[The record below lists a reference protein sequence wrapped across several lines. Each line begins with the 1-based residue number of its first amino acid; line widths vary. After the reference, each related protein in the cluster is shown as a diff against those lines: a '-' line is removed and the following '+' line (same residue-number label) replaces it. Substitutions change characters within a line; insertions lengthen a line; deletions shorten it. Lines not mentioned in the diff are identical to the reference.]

1 MMRIAEFGLMKSV
14 TGKLGLSDFF
24 YHWHSLSSFL
34 SQALDLDVNIKQAYL
49 YKTSLVCEEDIVP
62 KMNFFFHY

>member
-34 SQALDLDVNIKQAYL
+34 SQALDLDHVCQ
-49 YKTSLVCEEDIVP
+49 YKTGLFI
-62 KMNFFFHY
+62 